1 MSKRPRSPDASVTPA
16 RDADPDGDAFLQ
28 RLIAEQIQADTEDAN
43 PSSDVQEEILD
54 NEDIFSIDTMDSLDD
69 DVFSDAASMRPE
81 HNLDVVLINDVS
93 ENEVSDNAPP
103 PPRNRDHGGRGR
115 MGRMATAILL
125 LQHNRRRGLSISMWR
140 ISLTFPR

>member
-93 ENEVSDNAPP
+93 ENEVSGNAPP
-103 PPRNRDHGGRGR
+103 PHEIAITEVEVEWGGWQQQSSSSSTTGGGDCPSRCG
-115 MGRMATAILL
+115 GYL
-125 LQHNRRRGLSISMWR
+125 
-140 ISLTFPR
+140 